1 MATPHVAGV
10 AALLYAAN
18 PTLIGDYDATY
29 AILRDTARRRD
40 DPQCGV
46 VAGGGNNVYG
56 WGLIDAHAAVAR
68 ARVDVPWLRLP
79 TTTLNLDP
87 GQSASVNVT
96 LDASGVATPGIYTA
110 RIQIYA
116 GDLTLPPVTVTVTMV
131 VTGAGGT
138 LVTGIVRDA
147 ETGTP
152 LAATVRTENGAS
164 TTTAADGTFALVLTT
179 GVHTLTASAR
189 SYAPRQRTITVPTGG
204 SVDFG
209 LLLDAPQIALSTDY
223 VTATLDFNTS
233 VTRTVTITNTGT
245 RPLTFEAKVGYAPFG
260 IYRSDEP
267 GGPVYRWIDLP
278 PDAPTL
284 ELTNTTRIDGVPL
297 GLTFPLYTYTVTE
310 TSITSDGTLMFDW
323 PYPYTGL
330 LERCL
335 PATEAF
341 FNLLAPFRTDL
352 DPSRGGIVRYG
363 TVNNGTT
370 FVVGFEDVPTAAG
383 PPDHTFTF
391 QTLLHQDGRIVYQY
405 RDLGALP
412 ERLSV
417 GIQKSLNQVQRIG
430 CGADTPI
437 APGLAIEFRP
447 QFRPEGWVIVN
458 PEKGS
463 LEPGASTNLTFTYF
477 WQAPPQG
484 SRFRTTIVISS
495 SDPRRRTATIMTEA
509 AMRPAPHVVW
519 LGIVA
524 R

>member
-1 MATPHVAGV
+1 
-10 AALLYAAN
+10 
-18 PTLIGDYDATY
+18 
-29 AILRDTARRRD
+29 
-40 DPQCGV
+40 
-46 VAGGGNNVYG
+46 
-56 WGLIDAHAAVAR
+56 
-68 ARVDVPWLRLP
+68 LRLP

-138 LVTGIVRDA
+138 PVTGIVRDA

-152 LAATVRTENGAS
+152 LAATVRTESGAS
-164 TTTAADGTFALVLTT
+164 TTTAADGTFTLVLTT

-209 LLLDAPQIALSTDY
+209 LLLDAPQVALSTDY

-284 ELTNTTRIDGVPL
+284 ELTNTTRIDDVPL

-370 FVVGFEDVPTAAG
+370 FVVSFEDVPTAAG

-437 APGLAIEFRP
+437 VPGLAIEFRP

-458 PEKGS
+458 PEKAS

-484 SRFRTTIVISS
+484 NHLRTTIVISS

-509 AMRPAPHVVW
+509 AMRPVPHVVW

>member
-1 MATPHVAGV
+1 V

-18 PTLIGDYDATY
+18 PVLIGDYEATY
-29 AILRDTARRRD
+29 ALLRDTARRRD
-40 DPQCGV
+40 DSQCGV

-68 ARVDVPWLRLP
+68 ARVDVPWLRLSA
-79 TTTLNLDP
+79 TTLNLDP
-87 GQSASVNVT
+87 GQSVSVNVT
-96 LDASGVATPGIYTA
+96 LDASGVATSGIYTA

-116 GDLTLPPVTVTVTMV
+116 GDLTLPPVTVPITMV
-131 VTGAGGT
+131 VTGAGST
-138 LVTGIVRDA
+138 PVTGIVRDA

-152 LAATVRTENGAS
+152 LVATVSTESGAS

-189 SYAPRQRTITVPTGG
+189 SYAPRQRTITVPTDE

-233 VTRTVTITNTGT
+233 VMRTVTITNTGT
-245 RPLTFEAKVGYAPFG
+245 RPSMFEAKVEYAPFG

-284 ELTNTTRIDGVPL
+284 QLTNTTRIDGVPL
-297 GLTFPLYTYTVTE
+297 GLTFPLYTYLITE

-323 PYPYTGL
+323 FYPYTGL

-341 FNLLAPFRTDL
+341 YNLLAPFRADL
-352 DPSRGGIVRYG
+352 DPSRGGSVRYG

-370 FVVGFEDVPTAAG
+370 FVVSFEHVPTAAG
-383 PPDHTFTF
+383 PPDRTFTF

-417 GIQKSLNQVQRIG
+417 GIQKNLNQVQRIG

-458 PEKGS
+458 PEKES

-484 SRFRTTIVISS
+484 SRLRTTIVISS
-495 SDPRRRTATIMTEA
+495 SDPRRRKSTITTEA